1 MKRFVNT
8 SSKEEE
14 KEKPSKR
21 NKKGIL
27 ANPKR
32 IHNSSTRG

>member
-21 NKKGIL
+21 DKKG
-27 ANPKR
+27 N
-32 IHNSSTRG
+32 TRKSQKDSIQ